1 MANRRLGVTIRRI
14 ERLFHLGTV
23 AGMSEVQLLE
33 RFVLQHDEAA
43 FEALVARHGPMVMG
57 VCRQWLRDP
66 SDAEDAFQ
74 ATFLVLVRKAGSLRD
89 CALLGNWLYGV
100 AYRVSLRARA
110 ESAKRRSRETASAD
124 DRVDPQEPG
133 SQERYP
139 WLYEEVNRLPEK
151 YRAPIVLC
159 YLEGRTHEE
168 AAEQLCW
175 PVGTV
180 KGRLARARA
189 LLRSRLSRRGLAPS
203 VGVLTAALSRG
214 GLAAVPVPLIESTVH
229 AASGLAAAKGVAAG
243 LIPAQVA
250 LLMEGVSHAMF
261 LSKLKLVAASV
272 VIAGLVTTSAGV
284 IARQTPGAGSEYEEG
299 ERSAVGSNGPLKSA
313 GPRETVTLPNRLLGE
328 AISGQGSPKTDQ
340 EHIGLDGKPIDRNE
354 EEIPLDAQRDD
365 PRIRA
370 ALARQALDWIAA
382 RRTNGQEVTPE
393 SEYERLLR
401 LSEWSLRLFEAE
413 RQASATKSDRVAA
426 AEAHLARMK
435 KALDLSVRL
444 QQSGM
449 LTNLDSFETAFR
461 YREAVKGV
469 IDAKTDQTPAVGG
482 TISGNET
489 LPGSTG
495 HMQTPVRP
503 GPGPL
508 VSTDSQANYNQ
519 TSLPGPTTRASG
531 PGVIRFIPI
540 TSTPSSHLGETTRA
554 TTIGEAQQQG
564 GGGFHVAT
572 IDGGGVGRS
581 DDADYERRVMI
592 AKKTL
597 RVAAN
602 DTSPQTK
609 GILKKLDEPIS
620 MSFGEETPLS
630 DILKYIK
637 SATTGANNTGIP
649 IYVDPVGLQEAEK
662 TMSSP
667 VTLELEGVPLKTTLR
682 LILKQIGLAYCV
694 KDGLLL
700 ISSPRGIVQ
709 ELEEAESILDDESPQ
724 AR

>member
-1 MANRRLGVTIRRI
+1 MASRRLGVTIRRI

-33 RFVLQHDEAA
+33 RFVLQRDEAA

-110 ESAKRRSRETASAD
+110 ESAKRRSRETARID

-203 VGVLTAALSRG
+203 VGVLTAALSG
-214 GLAAVPVPLIESTVH
+214 DALAAVPVSLIESTVL
-229 AASGLAAAKGVAAG
+229 AASGLVAAKGVAAG

-250 LLMEGVSHAMF
+250 LLMEGVSHSMF

-284 IARQTPGAGSEYEEG
+284 IARQAPGARSEHEEG

-354 EEIPLDAQRDD
+354 EEIPLDPQRDD

-382 RRTNGQEVTPE
+382 RQTNGQEVTPE

-435 KALDLSVRL
+435 KALDLSVQL

-469 IDAKTDQTPAVGG
+469 IDAKTDQTPVVGG

-540 TSTPSSHLGETTRA
+540 STPWSLPGETTRA

-572 IDGGGVGRS
+572 IDGGGVGRY
-581 DDADYERRVMI
+581 DDADHERRATI
-592 AKKTL
+592 AQKAR
-597 RVAAN
+597 RVAVN

-609 GILKKLDEPIS
+609 GILKKLDDPIS
-620 MSFGEETPLS
+620 MSFGKETSLS

-637 SATTGANNTGIP
+637 SATTGANDTGIP
-649 IYVDPVGLQEAEK
+649 IYVDLVGLQEAKK

-667 VTLELEGVPLKTTLR
+667 VTLDLEGVPLKTTLR
-682 LILKQIGLAYCV
+682 LILKQVGLAYCV

-724 AR
+724 PR